1 MLYHQKNILNHV
13 LNLNL
18 NLQGMS
24 DDSSLQSKVVNCI
37 HNTYVIQTIDQQMH
51 SSTGPAAQQPG
62 AH

>member
-24 DDSSLQSKVVNCI
+24 DDSSLQSKVVNC
-37 HNTYVIQTIDQQMH
+37 VL
-51 SSTGPAAQQPG
+51 
-62 AH
+62 